1 MDEVHQAVKNVKDQ
15 IDVTKITP
23 RPLSWTEVVK
33 KKKTLVNEKKEE
45 KNCVIEEQHLLFVKG
60 VEFSQFKNS
69 LNFKEKLF
77 AKFPKRSITKCFFKR
92 NGIINIEF
100 NNVQDL
106 NYVQENWNSFDDFP
120 NSSVINLNQ
129 LKNKNNFCNIIIR
142 DVPLN
147 LTDAEILNDLKLNC
161 EKLQSVQRFIKK
173 GKPLPIVKLTFKDE
187 SNINEIINSGIYINN
202 MFFQPEILT
211 EVRKPSRCF
220 NC

>member
-1 MDEVHQAVKNVKDQ
+1 M
-15 IDVTKITP
+15 
-23 RPLSWTEVVK
+23 
-33 KKKTLVNEKKEE
+33 
-45 KNCVIEEQHLLFVKG
+45 
-60 VEFSQFKNS
+60 
-69 LNFKEKLF
+69 
-77 AKFPKRSITKCFFKR
+77 FFL

-120 NSSVINLNQ
+120 NSSVISLNQ

-220 NC
+220 NCWGIGHHSGSCKKNSVCKNCGNEDHRADACSNSSKCVNCKKNHSANDSNCPVYQTSLRKLNNLN

>member
-1 MDEVHQAVKNVKDQ
+1 M
-15 IDVTKITP
+15 
-23 RPLSWTEVVK
+23 
-33 KKKTLVNEKKEE
+33 
-45 KNCVIEEQHLLFVKG
+45 
-60 VEFSQFKNS
+60 
-69 LNFKEKLF
+69 
-77 AKFPKRSITKCFFKR
+77 FFL

-120 NSSVINLNQ
+120 NSSVISLNQ

-202 MFFQPEILT
+202 MFFQPEIFT
-211 EVRKPSRCF
+211 EVRKPLTVGELVIILDHVKRILF
-220 NC
+220 VKIVEMRIIVQMLVLIPLNV